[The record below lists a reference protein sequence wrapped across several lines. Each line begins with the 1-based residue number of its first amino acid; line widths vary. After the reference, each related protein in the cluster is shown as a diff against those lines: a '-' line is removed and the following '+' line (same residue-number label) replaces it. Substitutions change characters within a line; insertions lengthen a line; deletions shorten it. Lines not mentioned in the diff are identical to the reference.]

1 MTLLDIMPVLTD
13 NYLIKIGLEGD
24 YIGTFNKGDI
34 QYRLLKMTVVGVYP
48 FVVIN
53 KESEIKEYIA
63 VDLVDKE
70 GRK

>member
-24 YIGTFNKGDI
+24 YKGTFTKGEI
-34 QYRLLKMTVVGVYP
+34 QYWLLKMTVASIYP

-53 KESEIKEYIA
+53 KESEIKTYIA

>member
-1 MTLLDIMPVLTD
+1 MTLLDIMPVLSD
-13 NYLIKIGLEGD
+13 NYLIKIGLDGD

-48 FVVIN
+48 SVVN
-53 KESEIKEYIA
+53 HASEIRKYIA

-70 GRK
+70 DRR